1 MSSISDSIGPVN
13 GQPQRATTE
22 EPATGHEAFVERTL
36 ARWRAEDAERR
47 AAEARGE
54 RVRTVRTEIVEEL

>member
-1 MSSISDSIGPVN
+1 MTSITDSTCPVN

-22 EPATGHEAFVERTL
+22 KTATGHQAFVERTL
-36 ARWRAEDAERR
+36 ARWRAEDAEQR

-54 RVRTVRTEIVEEL
+54 RVRRPRTEIVEEV